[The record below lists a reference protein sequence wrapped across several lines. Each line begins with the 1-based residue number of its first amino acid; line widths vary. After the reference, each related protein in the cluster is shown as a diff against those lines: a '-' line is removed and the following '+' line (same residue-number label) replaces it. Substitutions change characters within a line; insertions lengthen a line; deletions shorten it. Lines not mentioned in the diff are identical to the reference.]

1 MQDLPGL
8 AILVFYCLAG
18 LIRLAFFNVMETG
31 RQQKTDENRKYY
43 KGLPITSIAVI
54 LPLVYVSSSLYAQH
68 FILVLHI
75 VMLVT
80 GLLFILNF
88 RFRKP
93 NNKELAVLISIVAV
107 AVVYILIYFRWR
119 GYMQWS
125 WKNVMNLLRRHK

>member
-8 AILVFYCLAG
+8 VILVFYCHNR
-18 LIRLAFFNVMETG
+18 LIRLAFFNVMETS

-43 KGLPITSIAVI
+43 PTLITSIAVI
-54 LPLVYVSSSLYAQH
+54 LPLVYVGSSLYAQH

-125 WKNVMNLLRRHK
+125 WKNVMNLLRGHK

>member
-8 AILVFYCLAG
+8 AILVFYCLSG
-18 LIRLAFFNVMETG
+18 LIRLAFFNVMETS

-43 KGLPITSIAVI
+43 QGLPITSIAVI
-54 LPLVYVSSSLYAQH
+54 LPLVYVGSSLYAQH

-93 NNKELAVLISIVAV
+93 NNKELAVLIGIVAV

-125 WKNVMNLLRRHK
+125 WKNVMNLLRGHK